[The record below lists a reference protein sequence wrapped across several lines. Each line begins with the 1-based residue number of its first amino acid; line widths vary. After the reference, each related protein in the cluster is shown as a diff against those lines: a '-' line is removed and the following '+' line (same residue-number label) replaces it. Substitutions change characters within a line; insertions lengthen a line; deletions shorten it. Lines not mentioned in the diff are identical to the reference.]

1 VCLISRLY
9 KSDFRVKSI
18 IYLSIYLLLK
28 TIIMN
33 KIVLESAKGVK
44 GGKVQ
49 LTFAQVV
56 NTGNNPTNVL
66 GLLNASDDRF
76 NQSKPRYAWLSAQP
90 ADVNKLLGLDLSL
103 NEGEELQL
111 DMVDPRFVG
120 FESQPLNI
128 QINETTKGND
138 FEVANFDTRAK
149 RAGKDGDFIMHNGMY
164 IYVRTS
170 VVLGE
175 AKHAIL
181 TDTTRVETSAAS
193 AIAAALAK

>member
-1 VCLISRLY
+1 
-9 KSDFRVKSI
+9 
-18 IYLSIYLLLK
+18 
-28 TIIMN
+28 MN

-90 ADVNKLLGLDLSL
+90 ADVNKLLGLNLSL

-181 TDTTRVETSAAS
+181 TDTTRVETSAAA
-193 AIAAALAK
+193 AIASALAK